1 MGRRVAIYARVSTEH
16 EAQISALGNQIQYY
30 DEKLKQHPDW
40 TLVERYIDEGITG
53 TSIHK
58 RPNFL
63 RMLKDAESGK
73 FDLIVTREVSR
84 FARNTV
90 DTLQETRKLKKM
102 GVEVYFT
109 EDNIWTFKDDDGEL
123 KLTIMATLAQNE
135 SKKISQRV
143 KAGQQITFQNGVFYG
158 NGNILGYDKVGKD
171 MVINEE
177 QAKTVRL
184 IFDLY
189 LKGYGSKK
197 IKYELEKL
205 GRVTSTGLNRWS
217 ESYIIRVLRNSFYCG
232 TIVYRKQFVPDYLE
246 QKHKK
251 NNGEVEQVIVEGR
264 HTPIISKEVF
274 EKVQEKLKDNAKLI
288 VSSNTSRGIGN
299 RGKESIWGKKL
310 VCKCGSSFNR
320 KIYHKHKDGNTWC
333 YQCYKQIQTGTI
345 QTRLNKGLSI
355 EGICDSKM
363 IPEWKLNMMS
373 QRIFD
378 NIWKDKDVILEITNN
393 YLDNAIKK
401 INDED
406 DPNELDLLRKRKDNI
421 NGKLNRLL
429 DSYLNE
435 IISKDDFVEKRK
447 ELEKEIK
454 DVNEL
459 ITELE
464 KKPVAKNT
472 LIDKLNSLKK
482 NIEVN
487 LNFDKD
493 RISDELIDALV
504 KKIIVFNNRFEWKL
518 NIYDKMEEEEDSTI
532 LIAKFVF
539 TKDDI
544 QRYTKENNILV
555 KKYEEFYVDL
565 YI

>member
-378 NIWKDKDVILEITNN
+378 TIWKDKDVILEITNN

-464 KKPVAKNT
+464 KKPAAKNT

>member
-264 HTPIISKEVF
+264 YTPIISKEVF

-378 NIWKDKDVILEITNN
+378 TIWKDKDVILEITNN

-464 KKPVAKNT
+464 KKPVTKNT

>member
-363 IPEWKLNMMS
+363 IQEWKLNMMS

-378 NIWKDKDVILEITNN
+378 TIWKDKDFILEITNN

-459 ITELE
+459 ITEFE

>member
-217 ESYIIRVLRNSFYCG
+217 ESYIVRVLRNSFYCG

-378 NIWKDKDVILEITNN
+378 TIWKDKDVILEITNN

>member
-264 HTPIISKEVF
+264 HTPIISKELF

-378 NIWKDKDVILEITNN
+378 TIWKDKDVILEITNN

>member
-378 NIWKDKDVILEITNN
+378 TIWKDKDVILEITNN

-421 NGKLNRLL
+421 NSKLNRLL

>member
-102 GVEVYFT
+102 GVEVYIT

-378 NIWKDKDVILEITNN
+378 TIWKDKDVILEITNN

>member
-251 NNGEVEQVIVEGR
+251 NNGEVEQVIIEGR

-378 NIWKDKDVILEITNN
+378 TIWKDKDVILEITNN

>member
-40 TLVERYIDEGITG
+40 TLVEKYIDEGITG

-63 RMLKDAESGK
+63 RMLRDAEAGM
-73 FDLIVTREVSR
+73 FDLIITREVSR

-177 QAKTVRL
+177 QAKTVKL
-184 IFDLY
+184 IYDLY

-205 GRVTSTGLNRWS
+205 GRLTSTGLNRWS
-217 ESYIIRVLRNSFYCG
+217 ESYIVRILRNSFYCG
-232 TIVYRKQFVPDYLE
+232 TIVYRKSYVPDYLE

-264 HTPIISKEVF
+264 HTPIISKEIF
-274 EKVQEKLKDNAKLI
+274 EKVQEKLDENGKVIA
-288 VSSNTSRGIGN
+288 SSNNSRGIGN
-299 RGKESIWGKKL
+299 RAKESIWGKKL
-310 VCKCGSSFNR
+310 VCKCGGSFNR

-363 IPEWKLNMMS
+363 IPEWKLNLMS

-378 NIWKDKDVILEITNN
+378 TIWKDKDTILEITNN
-393 YLDNAIKK
+393 YLDDAIKK

-406 DPNELDLLRKRKDNI
+406 DPTELELLRKRKDNI
-421 NGKLNRLL
+421 TNKQNRLL

-435 IISKDDFVEKRK
+435 LISKDNFVEKRQ
-447 ELEKEIK
+447 ELEKEFGGAEQFNAIARQISEWAEK
-454 DVNEL
+454 NLDSATFEALCKSKNGILTIYRMMQGKLESPL
-459 ITELE
+459 IQGRGKTVPYDDEE
-464 KKPVAKNT
+464 T
-472 LIDKLNSLKK
+472 LKK
-482 NIEVN
+482 LMQNPKYWR
-487 LNFDKD
+487 DQD
-493 RISDELIDALV
+493 PELLKRVEDGFKRL
-504 KKIIVFNNRFEWKL
+504 
-518 NIYDKMEEEEDSTI
+518 YD
-532 LIAKFVF
+532 
-539 TKDDI
+539 
-544 QRYTKENNILV
+544 
-555 KKYEEFYVDL
+555 
-565 YI
+565 

>member
-90 DTLQETRKLKKM
+90 DTLQETRKLKKI

-378 NIWKDKDVILEITNN
+378 TIWKDKDVILEITNN

-544 QRYTKENNILV
+544 KRYTKENNILV

>member
-63 RMLKDAESGK
+63 RMLKDAEAGK

-177 QAKTVRL
+177 QAKTVKL

-217 ESYIIRVLRNSFYCG
+217 ESYIVRVLRNSFYCG

-274 EKVQEKLKDNAKLI
+274 EKVQEKLKENAKLI
-288 VSSNTSRGIGN
+288 ASSNTSRGIGN

-378 NIWKDKDVILEITNN
+378 TIWKDKDVILEITNN

>member
-378 NIWKDKDVILEITNN
+378 TIWKDKDVILEITNN

-472 LIDKLNSLKK
+472 LIDKLNSLKR

>member
-378 NIWKDKDVILEITNN
+378 TIWKDKDVILEITNN

-518 NIYDKMEEEEDSTI
+518 NIYDKMEEEADSTI

>member
-299 RGKESIWGKKL
+299 RGKKVFG
-310 VCKCGSSFNR
+310 V
-320 KIYHKHKDGNTWC
+320 
-333 YQCYKQIQTGTI
+333 
-345 QTRLNKGLSI
+345 
-355 EGICDSKM
+355 
-363 IPEWKLNMMS
+363 
-373 QRIFD
+373 
-378 NIWKDKDVILEITNN
+378 
-393 YLDNAIKK
+393 
-401 INDED
+401 
-406 DPNELDLLRKRKDNI
+406 
-421 NGKLNRLL
+421 
-429 DSYLNE
+429 
-435 IISKDDFVEKRK
+435 
-447 ELEKEIK
+447 
-454 DVNEL
+454 
-459 ITELE
+459 
-464 KKPVAKNT
+464 KN
-472 LIDKLNSLKK
+472 
-482 NIEVN
+482 
-487 LNFDKD
+487 
-493 RISDELIDALV
+493 
-504 KKIIVFNNRFEWKL
+504 
-518 NIYDKMEEEEDSTI
+518 
-532 LIAKFVF
+532 
-539 TKDDI
+539 
-544 QRYTKENNILV
+544 
-555 KKYEEFYVDL
+555 
-565 YI
+565 

>member
-90 DTLQETRKLKKM
+90 DTLQETRKLKKI

-217 ESYIIRVLRNSFYCG
+217 ESYIVRVLRNSFYCG

-378 NIWKDKDVILEITNN
+378 TIWKDKDVILEITNN

>member
-1 MGRRVAIYARVSTEH
+1 
-16 EAQISALGNQIQYY
+16 
-30 DEKLKQHPDW
+30 
-40 TLVERYIDEGITG
+40 
-53 TSIHK
+53 
-58 RPNFL
+58 
-63 RMLKDAESGK
+63 
-73 FDLIVTREVSR
+73 
-84 FARNTV
+84 
-90 DTLQETRKLKKM
+90 
-102 GVEVYFT
+102 
-109 EDNIWTFKDDDGEL
+109 
-123 KLTIMATLAQNE
+123 
-135 SKKISQRV
+135 
-143 KAGQQITFQNGVFYG
+143 
-158 NGNILGYDKVGKD
+158 

-217 ESYIIRVLRNSFYCG
+217 ESYIVRVLRNSFYCG

-378 NIWKDKDVILEITNN
+378 TIWKDKDVILEITNN

-493 RISDELIDALV
+493 RISDELIDVLV

>member
-217 ESYIIRVLRNSFYCG
+217 ESYIVRVLRNSFYCG

-274 EKVQEKLKDNAKLI
+274 EKVQEKLNENAKLI
-288 VSSNTSRGIGN
+288 ASSNTSRGIGN

-355 EGICDSKM
+355 EGICDSRM

-378 NIWKDKDVILEITNN
+378 TIWKDKDVILEITNN

>member
-378 NIWKDKDVILEITNN
+378 TIWKDKDVILEITNN

>member
-378 NIWKDKDVILEITNN
+378 TIWKDKDVILEITNN

-487 LNFDKD
+487 LNFEKD

>member
-288 VSSNTSRGIGN
+288 VSSNTTRGIGN

-378 NIWKDKDVILEITNN
+378 TIWKDKDVILEITNN

-447 ELEKEIK
+447 ELEKEIR

>member
-482 NIEVN
+482 NIEIN

>member
-109 EDNIWTFKDDDGEL
+109 EDNIWTFKDDNGEL

-378 NIWKDKDVILEITNN
+378 TIWKDKDVILEITNN

-464 KKPVAKNT
+464 KKPAAKNT

>member
-378 NIWKDKDVILEITNN
+378 TIWKDKDVILEITNN

-493 RISDELIDALV
+493 RISDELIDTLV

>member
-217 ESYIIRVLRNSFYCG
+217 ESYIVRVLRNSFYCG

-274 EKVQEKLKDNAKLI
+274 EKVQEKLKENAKLI
-288 VSSNTSRGIGN
+288 ASSNTSRGIGN

-378 NIWKDKDVILEITNN
+378 TIWKDKDVILEITNN

>member
-378 NIWKDKDVILEITNN
+378 TIWKDKDVILEITNN

-401 INDED
+401 INDEE

>member
-288 VSSNTSRGIGN
+288 FSSNTSRGIGN

-378 NIWKDKDVILEITNN
+378 TIWKDKDVILEITNN

-406 DPNELDLLRKRKDNI
+406 DPSELDLLRKRKDNI

>member
-378 NIWKDKDVILEITNN
+378 TIWKDKDVILEITNN

-493 RISDELIDALV
+493 RISDELIDVLV

>member
-378 NIWKDKDVILEITNN
+378 TIWKDKDVILEITNN

-464 KKPVAKNT
+464 KKPVTKNT

>member
-378 NIWKDKDVILEITNN
+378 TIWKDKDVILEITNN

-459 ITELE
+459 ITEFE

>member
-378 NIWKDKDVILEITNN
+378 TIWKDKDVILEITNN

-406 DPNELDLLRKRKDNI
+406 DPNELDLLRKRKENI